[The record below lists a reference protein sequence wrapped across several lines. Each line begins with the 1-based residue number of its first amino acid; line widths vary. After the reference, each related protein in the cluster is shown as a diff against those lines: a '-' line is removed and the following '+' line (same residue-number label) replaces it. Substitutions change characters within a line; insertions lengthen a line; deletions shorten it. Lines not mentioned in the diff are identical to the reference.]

1 MNKLAILKKSLE
13 SMSDTERLA
22 KLREIRED
30 RKISKH
36 AVTVTKKREQDKNGK
51 FARQFENLTAE
62 ERNKLL
68 SSLKEQLNE
77 GEAT

>member
-1 MNKLAILKKSLE
+1 MNKLVILKKSLE
-13 SMSDTERLA
+13 SMSDTERLT

-36 AVTVTKKREQDKNGK
+36 AVTVTKKREQDKHGK

-62 ERNKLL
+62 ERSKLL